1 MGPAGA
7 GERENTLPRV
17 KALSLFSL
25 SGATLLGLGW
35 TATSV
40 GCSADDPGGTAGPSL
55 GGSTSGGGGS
65 GGGGGSSAS
74 SGAGGSSASGGT
86 GGGLVIPDAEPA
98 DKDTDQDGVIDSD
111 EGTGDDDGDGIPNIN
126 DPINDGPPPA
136 LTFTAISTPF
146 NQPIGIDYHEPTKS
160 VVVSVNYPT
169 GTPSGFERI
178 ELDGKHQQFSDLTGL
193 TEEVKIAT
201 ARSGNPGGFTPGDLF
216 VGNGVDGQIVRITGN
231 GTSVVNPWVDLP
243 GDNNGLMRGSLY
255 VDRVGTF
262 NGDLC
267 VVTTAGEVWRITA
280 AGVPTKIA
288 SVGVHLEGAMVV
300 PDKPARFGP
309 IAGKL
314 IAGAEGQGLLHAF
327 APDGTSTTY
336 DVGAL
341 IEDIDYIGAKENFF
355 GVNYGTSKLLG
366 VPADQFKKMV
376 GDVLLTVEAVTDGT
390 SGLYRLKWD
399 GAKLVGEPIPLGA
412 GSATVGQWE
421 HVTFAPTGIV
431 EIPPPPA

>member
-1 MGPAGA
+1 MVGGRRNCVSA
-7 GERENTLPRV
+7 TLPRV
-17 KALSLFSL
+17 KALSL
-25 SGATLLGLGW
+25 SGATLLALGW
-35 TATSV
+35 VATSTAA

-55 GGSTSGGGGS
+55 GGSTSGGGG
-65 GGGGGSSAS
+65 GS
-74 SGAGGSSASGGT
+74 GGSSASGGAGGSSAT
-86 GGGLVIPDAEPA
+86 GGGGSGGGLVIPDAEPA
-98 DKDTDQDGVIDSD
+98 DKDTDQDGILDVD
-111 EGTGDDDGDGIPNIN
+111 EGKGDGDGDGIPDVN

-267 VVTTAGEVWRITA
+267 AVTTAGEVWRISA
-280 AGVPTKIA
+280 AGAATKIA
-288 SVGVHLEGAMVV
+288 AVGVHLEGAVVV

-314 IAGAEGQGLLHAF
+314 IAGAEEQGLLHVF
-327 APDGTSTTY
+327 APDGTATTY
-336 DVGAL
+336 TLGVN

-366 VPADQFKKMV
+366 VPADQFQKMV
-376 GDVLLTVEAVTDGT
+376 GDVLLTTEAVTAGT
-390 SGLYRLKWD
+390 TGLYRLKWD
-399 GAKLVGEPIPLGA
+399 GTQLVAEPIPLGA